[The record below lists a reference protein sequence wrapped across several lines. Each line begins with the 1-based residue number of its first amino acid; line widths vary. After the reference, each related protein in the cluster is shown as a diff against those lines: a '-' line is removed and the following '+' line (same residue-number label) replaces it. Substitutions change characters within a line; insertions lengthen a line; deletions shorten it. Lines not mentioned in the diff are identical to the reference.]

1 MRAGRAPHCE
11 QQPCLI
17 YSAHPS
23 EVMGAKPRPGGEAP
37 QHGGETP
44 KDVHTGKWK
53 VGKIQTGNSRTGA
66 EAQLAPITFP
76 QLRAGALG
84 GLHPEP
90 SKHSAVLGRAGS
102 LSQLRVPILGS
113 QHPHHS
119 RVPSAPSQDEDG
131 GGSATPGASPPP
143 ATKAAVPDGDGKC
156 PGHLFIPALGD
167 LFPPFVTHFGC
178 RLPALAPRHVPG
190 SEVMDST
197 AGRISPVGLGVGGL
211 LARCHGVGRARG

>member
-11 QQPCLI
+11 QHPCLI
-17 YSAHPS
+17 YTAHPS

-66 EAQLAPITFP
+66 PGTAGSHHLPPAASGGSGRAAPRAQQAF
-76 QLRAGALG
+76 
-84 GLHPEP
+84 
-90 SKHSAVLGRAGS
+90 GRAGS
-102 LSQLRVPILGS
+102 LSQLHVPILGS
-113 QHPHHS
+113 QHPHHNQ
-119 RVPSAPSQDEDG
+119 VPSAPSQAEG
-131 GGSATPGASPPP
+131 RGGSATPGASPPP

>member
-1 MRAGRAPHCE
+1 MRVGRAPHCE
-11 QQPCLI
+11 QHPCLI
-17 YSAHPS
+17 YTAHPS

-44 KDVHTGKWK
+44 KDVYVGKWK

-113 QHPHHS
+113 QHPHHNQIA
-119 RVPSAPSQDEDG
+119 SAPSQDEDG
-131 GGSATPGASPPP
+131 GAQPPP
-143 ATKAAVPDGDGKC
+143 E
-156 PGHLFIPALGD
+156 HLLPLPRRQLCRTGMVSAPVTFSSQHLGT
-167 LFPPFVTHFGC
+167 FF
-178 RLPALAPRHVPG
+178 LPL
-190 SEVMDST
+190 
-197 AGRISPVGLGVGGL
+197 
-211 LARCHGVGRARG
+211 